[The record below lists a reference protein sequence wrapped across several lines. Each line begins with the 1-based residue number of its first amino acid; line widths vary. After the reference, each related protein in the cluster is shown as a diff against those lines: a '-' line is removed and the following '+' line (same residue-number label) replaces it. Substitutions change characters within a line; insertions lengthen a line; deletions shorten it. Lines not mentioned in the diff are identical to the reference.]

1 MKTSIAPAM
10 AGVCGVLML
19 TGTAAADLVNVTIE
33 TGTFQ
38 HPDGLHDTWRVVAHF
53 NNNADQI
60 AAVVGLPDWPLFFMT
75 GGGELYNQAIFSGSP
90 LNDFPSV
97 GLGGEAWDSYVTIG
111 ATAFP
116 AGVQFSANFLGHGG
130 VNPPPI
136 QVIVGSEWGPEFDG
150 GWFLFE
156 PASVGKWDGDVVIA
170 QFTVDKGVG
179 FLLQGNVS
187 WVRAGGVPGTVNTPF
202 FANNIPAPGALALL
216 GLAGLASVRRRRG

>member
-19 TGTAAADLVNVTIE
+19 AGTAAADLVNVTIE
-33 TGTFQ
+33 TGPFQ
-38 HPDGLHDTWRVVAHF
+38 HPDGLHDTWRIVAHF

-111 ATAFP
+111 ATTFP
-116 AGVQFSANFLGHGG
+116 SGVQFTPGFLGHID
-130 VNPPPI
+130 PWPL
-136 QVIVGSEWGPEFDG
+136 QVIVGSAWGPEFDG

-156 PASVGKWDGDVVIA
+156 PGSVGKWDGDVVIA

-202 FANNIPAPGALALL
+202 FANNIPVPGALALL